1 MKSLRLLLLSILPAA
16 WARDISLAEH
26 RDYSA
31 HDYYVLHLDPLVDPE
46 SIANFFGVDLD
57 GRWPLADDH
66 YVYRTTKSDH
76 DVIDG
81 FKQRRKLKR
90 SDLPDPLDYVLF
102 DQKQVAR
109 RRLYKRGIIPRNPD
123 YAKTTVEATAYRSEV
138 ANKLGITDPIFNDQW
153 HLFNVQN
160 PGNDMNVGPVWM
172 QGITGKNVT
181 VCIID
186 DGLDG
191 ESLDL
196 KPNYSAEGSYDFNDK
211 DPTPKPRLW
220 DDTHGTRCAGEV
232 AAAKNDVCG
241 VGVAYESKISG
252 VRILSAPITDL
263 DEAEAVAYKMQVNDI
278 YSCSWGPPDDGA
290 TMDAPGVLIRRAMQ
304 KAVQEGRGGLGSVY
318 VFAVGNGALHGD
330 NCNFDGYTNSI
341 FSVSIGAVDKN
352 RDHPYYSEACSAQ
365 LGVTYSSGGGDSI
378 HTTDVGVNKCTKEHG
393 GTSAAGPLVAGI
405 YALLLSSRPDLSWR
419 DVQWLT
425 VLSSKPFYKGEKE
438 TSWQVTASGQQFS
451 HQFGYGIVDAGA
463 MIELAKDWKPV
474 SKQAWYY
481 SPWVHVKHDIPEGD
495 VGVSSTLEI
504 TKEHLAAANFA
515 KVEQVTV
522 TMNVEHTRRGD
533 LSVELRSPFGVVS
546 HLSVVR
552 NKDNEAV
559 GYLDWTFMSVAHFGE
574 TGIGNWEVIV
584 KDHIKNEKIGKFID
598 YRIKLYGES
607 IDPSKQEPLPLPVDG
622 EDADHDVETTTG
634 IVSTTTLTTA
644 SLPTAATV
652 TTEVPTRPAIQKP
665 TDSVPTSTNLPSETS
680 TPNLNDSFLPSPFPT
695 FGASRITQ
703 IWVYGAIVII
713 GLFCIGLAAFFYIQK
728 RKYKGLSTDDYE
740 FAVLDDQETDA
751 MLETKG
757 RRKRAGELYDA
768 FAGESD
774 EELFSDDETRENPHR
789 TYRDSEDDERG

>member
-1 MKSLRLLLLSILPAA
+1 MKSLRLLLLSVLPVA

-26 RDYSA
+26 RDYNA
-31 HDYYVLHLDPLVDPE
+31 HDYYVLHLAPTVDPE
-46 SIANFFGVDLD
+46 SLANIFGVELD
-57 GRWPLADDH
+57 GRWPVADDH
-66 YVYRTTKSDH
+66 YVFRTAKSDH
-76 DVIDG
+76 DVIHG
-81 FKQRRKLKR
+81 FRQRRKLKR
-90 SDLPDPLDYVLF
+90 SDLPDPVDHVLF
-102 DQKQVAR
+102 DQKQVPR
-109 RRLYKRGIIPRNPD
+109 RRLHKRAILPRLPAD
-123 YAKTTVEATAYRSEV
+123 EKTKAEATSYRSEV

-153 HLFNVQN
+153 HLFNVET
-160 PGNDMNVGPVWM
+160 PGYDMNVGPVWM

-186 DGLDG
+186 DGLDS

-232 AAAKNDVCG
+232 SAAKNNVCG
-241 VGVAYESKISG
+241 VGVAYDSQISG
-252 VRILSAPITDL
+252 VRILSAPITDV
-263 DEAEAVAYKMQVNDI
+263 DEAEAVAYKNQVNDI

-304 KAVQEGRGGLGSVY
+304 KSVQEGRDGLGSVY

-341 FSVSIGAVDKN
+341 FSVSIGAVDKH

-365 LGVTYSSGGGDSI
+365 LAVTYSSGGGDSI
-378 HTTDVGVNKCTKEHG
+378 HTTDVGVNKCTGEHG
-393 GTSAAGPLVAGI
+393 GTSAAGPLVSGI
-405 YALLLSSRPDLSWR
+405 YALLLSLRPDLSWR

-425 VLSSKPFYKGEKE
+425 VMSSKPFYKGEKE
-438 TSWQVTASGQQFS
+438 SSWQVTANGKQFS
-451 HQFGYGIVDAGA
+451 HQYGYGIVDAAA
-463 MIELAKDWKPV
+463 MIEQAKEWTPV
-474 SKQAWYY
+474 KKQSWYF
-481 SPWVHVKHDIPEGD
+481 SPWVHVKHDIPEGE

-504 TKEHLAAANFA
+504 TKEQLAAANFA
-515 KVEQVTV
+515 KIEQVTV
-522 TMNVEHTRRGD
+522 TMNVLHERRGD
-533 LSVELRSPFGVVS
+533 LSVELRSPFGIVS
-546 HLSVVR
+546 HLAVKR
-552 NKDNEAV
+552 NKDNEAA
-559 GYLDWTFMSVAHFGE
+559 GYTDWTFMSVAHFGE
-574 TGIGNWEVIV
+574 DGIGNWDVIV
-584 KDHIKNEKIGKFID
+584 KDHNVNQKTGTFVD

-607 IDPSKQEPLPLPVDG
+607 IDPSKQGTLPLPFDG
-622 EDADHDVETTTG
+622 EDADHADETTTG
-634 IVSTTTLTTA
+634 IISTTSVTA
-644 SLPTAATV
+644 PTATAATV

-665 TDSVPTSTNLPSETS
+665 TDSAPTSTSLPSETS
-680 TPNLNDSFLPSPFPT
+680 APPKLDDSFLPSPFPT
-695 FGASRITQ
+695 FGASRTTQ
-703 IWVYGAIVII
+703 IWVFGAIVII
-713 GLFCIGLAAFFYIQK
+713 VLFCVGLAGYFYIQK
-728 RKYKGLSTDDYE
+728 RKHKGLSTNDYE

-774 EELFSDDETRENPHR
+774 EELFSDEEERGNQQR